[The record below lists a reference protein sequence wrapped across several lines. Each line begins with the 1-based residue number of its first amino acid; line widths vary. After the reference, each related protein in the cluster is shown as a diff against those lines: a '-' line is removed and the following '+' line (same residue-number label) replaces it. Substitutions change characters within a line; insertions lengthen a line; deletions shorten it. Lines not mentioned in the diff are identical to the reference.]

1 MKINTIMIVGILFAL
16 LAVTFFAFVASQ
28 NPFPAFKYSAQ
39 TDHYVSITQNIG
51 PEDSRFMWNNNSLN
65 LIAQAFALFAAA
77 ASTLIMLRIDKKEEP
92 E

>member
-16 LAVTFFAFVASQ
+16 LAVTLFAFVASQ

-77 ASTLIMLRIDKKEEP
+77 ASTLIMLRTDKKEET